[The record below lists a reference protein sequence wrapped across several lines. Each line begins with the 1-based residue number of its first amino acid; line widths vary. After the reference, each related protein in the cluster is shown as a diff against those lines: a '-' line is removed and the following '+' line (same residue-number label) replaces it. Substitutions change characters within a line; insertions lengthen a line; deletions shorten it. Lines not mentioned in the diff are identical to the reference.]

1 MVSTWIEASAKGR
14 HGGPVRAGMWSA
26 VVVGTHPV
34 EADQEVWLE
43 LLADDQPCVPM
54 PAYWLENKGVNS
66 FWHVPVPPQNVGT
79 RLRYRSAA
87 RRSGGP
93 SIFSPFQ
100 EVVVR
105 ANIPYRADSAE
116 RSQGAEGLVGN
127 RHMTVRVDGR
137 GSTYDIYFPTVGL
150 HSDIRPAEGDLPD
163 SRSHFRTI
171 MGGLAVGSRLEWFDE
186 RHSWEVFQRYQGATN
201 LLVTALRWRH
211 GPIRVLAT
219 DFVATGPDLPRTA
232 GGTESPGQYLK
243 RFRVLNE
250 GDAPRRA
257 LFGLFVKAE
266 INGGVG
272 EPGLS
277 WHDGDRTLLAMNRG
291 HGHSNRKLARDSTVE
306 FALALDDRAEVNCEP
321 SGPNEAMILRWLD
334 LPAGEAVSVDVLVS
348 GAFTGWR
355 GDLGT
360 FEHWLKPALAWFRA
374 ADLDRVESEAAS
386 TWDNYVEP
394 LPTLHYSRP
403 VYAVTLRRSALGS
416 LLHADAKWGALTS
429 GYDLGLHAY
438 CWPRDA
444 IFAGSALAR
453 VGHPKIGQ
461 NVFEWLMRIRAQS
474 RPYSYWFQKYTID
487 GWPEWETPA
496 VDQTAM
502 IPWALE
508 QHYRRSG
515 NRDLVAACWP
525 MIEQAAAV
533 CGGAGGHPGLR
544 KLDDLS
550 LITSAGI
557 WDNRFGAFLYS
568 NACVVAGLQAA
579 CRLGELIDR
588 TEHQAHWRSLANE
601 IWERGVLGES
611 SPGNPAAPGLVDV
624 VSGRFLD
631 GRRLSTRR
639 GLWNDQPEFLIER
652 SAAIDISL
660 LGPCV
665 PLGLLPANDPR
676 LLRSMEKLLQLNSMP
691 GSPHSLSCWALDP
704 ESDEPSL
711 SPGEA
716 HQHDPSSLATLWM
729 ARYLLQLGRETG
741 EGRHW
746 TRAIELL
753 NDVITRLGSLGLSLT
768 FPTSRGVSSAAE
780 LPRSS
785 PGVWGLHAMLIETLF
800 EIGGVDYL
808 ASENLIRLRPV
819 MPLEW
824 PHVGQD
830 VPILV
835 GHLAYRWRRSSGPSH
850 RLSVSARLTQAVR
863 LQVELTCPS
872 VEDLAGYTAPDGVAP
887 PQFDRKT
894 RCLSWE
900 IELPKGESDWEW
912 TWS

>member
-26 VVVGTHPV
+26 VVVGTHPI
-34 EADQEVWLE
+34 ETDQEVWLE
-43 LLADDQPCVPM
+43 LLADDQSCGSM

-66 FWHVPVPPQNVGT
+66 FWHVPIPPQKVGT

-87 RRSGGP
+87 RRAGGP
-93 SIFSPFQ
+93 TITSPYQ
-100 EVVVR
+100 EIVAR
-105 ANIPYRADSAE
+105 ANLPYRVDTSA
-116 RSQGAEGLVGN
+116 RAQGAEGLVGN

-137 GSTYDIYFPTVGL
+137 GSTYDVYFPTVGL
-150 HSDIRPAEGDLPD
+150 HSDVRPAEGDQPE

-171 MGGLAVGSRLEWFDE
+171 MGGLAIGSRLEWFDE

-232 GGTESPGQYLK
+232 GGTDSPGQYLK

-250 GDAPRRA
+250 GDTPRRA
-257 LFGLFVKAE
+257 LFGLFVQAE

-272 EPGLS
+272 ETGLS

-306 FALALDDRAEVNCEP
+306 FALALDDRDEVSCEP

-348 GAFTGWR
+348 AAFTGWR

-360 FEHWLKPALAWFRA
+360 FEHWLKPALGWFRSS
-374 ADLDRVESEAAS
+374 DLDRVEAQAAG
-386 TWDNYVEP
+386 TWDTYVEP
-394 LPTLHYSRP
+394 LPSLHFPRP

-416 LLHADAKWGALTS
+416 LLHADAKWGAFTS

-438 CWPRDA
+438 CWPRDTM
-444 IFAGSALAR
+444 FAGSALERA
-453 VGHPKIGQ
+453 GHPKIGR
-461 NVFEWLMRIRAQS
+461 NVFEWLMRVRAQS

-496 VDQTAM
+496 VDQSAM
-502 IPWALE
+502 IPWSFE
-508 QHYRRSG
+508 QHYRRTG
-515 NRDLVAACWP
+515 NLDLVASCWP
-525 MIEQAAAV
+525 MVEQAAAV
-533 CGGAGGHPGLR
+533 CGGAGGHPGLS
-544 KLDDLS
+544 KLDDVS

-568 NACVVAGLQAA
+568 NVSVVAGLRSA
-579 CRLGELIDR
+579 CRLAEKLGR
-588 TEHQAHWRSLANE
+588 TEHVDRWQSLADE
-601 IWERGVLGES
+601 IWERGILGES
-611 SPGNPAAPGLVDV
+611 KPGEPGPGMVDS

-631 GRRLSTRR
+631 ARRLSTRR
-639 GLWNDQPEFLIER
+639 GLWSDNPETLLNR
-652 SAAIDISL
+652 SNAVDISL
-660 LGPCV
+660 LGPAM
-665 PLGLLPANDPR
+665 PFGLLPARDSR
-676 LLRSMEKLLQLNSMP
+676 LLRSMEKLLQLNTMP
-691 GSPHSLSCWALDP
+691 GDPNTLTCWASDP
-704 ESDEPSL
+704 DSNEPGF
-711 SPGEA
+711 SPGEP

-753 NDVITRLGSLGLSLT
+753 NDVITRLGSLGLSLNLNT
-768 FPTSRGVSSAAE
+768 RHGSAASE
-780 LPRSS
+780 MPRSS
-785 PGVWGLHAMLIETLF
+785 PGVWGLHAMLIETLLD
-800 EIGGVDYL
+800 IGGVDHI
-808 ASENLIRLRPV
+808 ASEDLLLLRPV

-824 PHVGQD
+824 PHVGLD
-830 VPILV
+830 VPLSV
-835 GHLAYRWRRSSGPSH
+835 GQFSYRWQRSTGPSH
-850 RLSVSARLTQAVR
+850 RLSLSASLSKSIR
-863 LQVELTCPS
+863 LQVELTCPTL
-872 VEDLAGYTAPDGVAP
+872 EDLAGYTAPEGVAP
-887 PQFDRKT
+887 PKFDRKT

-900 IELPKGESDWEW
+900 IDLPRGDTDWEW
-912 TWS
+912 SWS